1 MSNVGGYRPGAG
13 RPKGAKNKTT
23 IAKEAVAEILDVDD
37 ADRLQSAIH
46 KRGHQLLIELER
58 ITLDPT
64 QPVAA
69 RIMAAKIALPFLLPK
84 QVDFSGAAAGF
95 GGEELV
101 KRLQDGRARVLL
113 PFAGS

>member
-13 RPKGAKNKTT
+13 RPKGSKNKTT
-23 IAKEAVAEILDVDD
+23 IAKEAVAEILDLD
-37 ADRLQSAIH
+37 AADQLQSAIY

-58 ITLDPT
+58 IALDPT

-69 RIMAAKIALPFLLPK
+69 RIMAAKTALPFLLPK
-84 QVDFSGAAAGF
+84 QVDFAGAATAF